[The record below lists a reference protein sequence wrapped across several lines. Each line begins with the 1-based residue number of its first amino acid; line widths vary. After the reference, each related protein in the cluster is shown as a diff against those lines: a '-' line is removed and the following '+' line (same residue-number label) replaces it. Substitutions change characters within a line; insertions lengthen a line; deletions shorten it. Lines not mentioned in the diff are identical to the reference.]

1 MKSGFR
7 VHGLWFREKVRRR
20 KAFEEGR
27 KEARQVAFQLLILI
41 PWTLPLSP
49 FTFSLPPC
57 AFLLEPYTLH
67 PIPYNLYPRLDI
79 QCLKHKTAVVSK
91 AVFQS

>member
-1 MKSGFR
+1 MKKG
-7 VHGLWFREKVRRR
+7 ER
-20 KAFEEGR
+20 KQGR
-27 KEARQVAFQLLILI
+27 LHFNSSSSYLGPYPFHLL
-41 PWTLPLSP
+41 P
-49 FTFSLPPC
+49 FTFS
-57 AFLLEPYTLH
+57 LEPYTLH